1 VFAARRSPLTFTA
14 HPKLSLVAST
24 VLELRGEIDFGS
36 ADGWRDIIVRCV
48 TEMHPEVLV
57 LDLSGVSF
65 TDSAGVALL
74 LFAKQRCNQAGVELE
89 LRNVA
94 RQVMRVLDMTGVRA
108 ILGLE
113 DTES

>member
-1 VFAARRSPLTFTA
+1 LSDRTVAVG
-14 HPKLSLVAST
+14 PKLSLVAGT

-36 ADGWRDIIVRCV
+36 ADAWRDIIARCV
-48 TEMHPEVLV
+48 TEMRPPVLV
-57 LDLSGVSF
+57 LDLSGVNF

-94 RQVMRVLDMTGVRA
+94 GQVLRVLEMTGVRG
-108 ILGLE
+108 ILGL
-113 DTES
+113 DESN